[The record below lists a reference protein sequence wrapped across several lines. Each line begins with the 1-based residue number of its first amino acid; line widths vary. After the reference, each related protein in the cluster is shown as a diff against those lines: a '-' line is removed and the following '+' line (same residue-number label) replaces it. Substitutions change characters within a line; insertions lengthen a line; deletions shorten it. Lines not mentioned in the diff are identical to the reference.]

1 VGPGPQTAVMD
12 ASENQL
18 VVVTAD
24 PVLLEHVLAVT
35 ATLGVEP
42 RVLAEAGLVR
52 PVWTSAAL
60 VLVGADLARDVAALV
75 LPVRRGLHL
84 VGLDDALAEVCAWSA
99 PLGAAVLVLP
109 SGADTLAGALAE
121 IDGRRGRDGRLVA
134 LIGGSGGV
142 GSSTWAAGLATVAA
156 RQGWRT
162 ALVDVDEQGGGADL
176 LLGAEGAP
184 GWRWPR
190 FAGARGFL
198 GDLHGQLPH
207 TDGVDVLSTA
217 REPGPV
223 VPFGAEQVRAV
234 LLSVTRTHDLVVADL
249 PRALTPA
256 CREAL
261 RLADDVL
268 LVVRADLRGIA
279 AARALAQE
287 LAPACGSVD
296 LLVREGR
303 SRAVDVGA
311 VSEALGLPCRGRVPH
326 DAGLVLAAE
335 RGDPPARSAR
345 TGLGRSCRQ
354 VLDALPSPGIAA

>member
-1 VGPGPQTAVMD
+1 MD
-12 ASENQL
+12 TPENQL

-42 RVLAEAGLVR
+42 RVLPEAVLVG
-52 PVWTSAAL
+52 PVWTAASL
-60 VLVGADLARDVAALV
+60 VLVGADLAADVAALV

-109 SGADTLAGALAE
+109 SGADTLAAALADL
-121 IDGRRGRDGRLVA
+121 DGRRGRTGRLVGV
-134 LIGGSGGV
+134 IGGSGGV
-142 GSSTWAAGLATVAA
+142 GSSTWAAGLATVGA
-156 RQGWRT
+156 RQGRRT
-162 ALVDVDEQGGGADL
+162 ALVDVDEQGGGVDL
-176 LLGAEGAP
+176 LLGAEAAE

-207 TDGVDVLSTA
+207 TDGVDVLSTS
-217 REPGPV
+217 REPGPAA
-223 VPFGAEQVRAV
+223 PLAPEQLRAV

-279 AARALAQE
+279 AARALVRE
-287 LAPACGSVD
+287 LVRSCGPPD

-303 SRAVDVGA
+303 SRAVDPAA
-311 VSEALGLPCRGRVPH
+311 VAEALGLPCRGRVPH

-345 TGLGRSCRQ
+345 SGLGRSCRQ
-354 VLDALPSPGIAA
+354 VLETLPSPEVAA

>member
-1 VGPGPQTAVMD
+1 MD
-12 ASENQL
+12 ASQNQL

-35 ATLGVEP
+35 ATVGVEP
-42 RVLAEAGLVR
+42 RVLPEAALVR
-52 PVWTSAAL
+52 PLWSAAPL
-60 VLVGADLARDVAALV
+60 VLLGADLAAEVAALI
-75 LPVRRGLHL
+75 LPARARLHL
-84 VGLDDALAEVCAWSA
+84 VGLDVALAEVCAWSA
-99 PLGAAVLVLP
+99 PLGAAVLALP
-109 SGADTLAGALAE
+109 SGADTLAAALAE
-121 IDGRRGRDGRLVA
+121 IDGRRRRGGRLLAV
-134 LIGGSGGV
+134 IGGSGGV

-156 RQGWRT
+156 RQGRRA
-162 ALVDVDEQGGGADL
+162 ALVDVDEQGGGVDL
-176 LLGAEGAP
+176 LLGAEAAE

-198 GDLHGQLPH
+198 GDLRGQLPLS
-207 TDGVDVLSTA
+207 DGVDVLSMA
-217 REPGPV
+217 REPGPAPV
-223 VPFGAEQVRAV
+223 LGAEQVRAV
-234 LLSVTRTHDLVVADL
+234 LLSMTRTHDLVVADL

-268 LVVRADLRGIA
+268 VVVRADLRGIA
-279 AARALAQE
+279 AARALVQE
-287 LAPACGSVD
+287 LAPACGLLD

-303 SRAVDVGA
+303 SRAVDPAA

-345 TGLGRSCRQ
+345 SGLGRSCRQ
-354 VLDALPSPGIAA
+354 VLETLPAPEVAA